1 MPATRG
7 CTEGLCQGSL
17 GSSCPDPVPPGP
29 PFRKGGFTVVP
40 AVWTPLSAAGSV
52 FTRLSFKGWDPWFK
66 SPFPP
71 YHFQVFF
78 KHGGEERP
86 QCASVPR
93 ECVLGRPAVEF
104 SGSSRAKEVSLAL
117 LVWSV
122 PTGLTTQPQS
132 LELVLKGRQQGPDRR
147 ETNFSS
153 LLALP
158 LVSWSSYQLPSR
170 VREGKKSILFI
181 WSSFLRKVSLANLVT
196 R

>member
-17 GSSCPDPVPPGP
+17 GSSCPDPMPPGP
-29 PFRKGGFTVVP
+29 PFRKGGFTVFP

-71 YHFQVFF
+71 YHFQGFF

-104 SGSSRAKEVSLAL
+104 SGSIRAKEVSPAL
-117 LVWSV
+117 LGWSV
-122 PTGLTTQPQS
+122 PTGRTDHAVPEPGACS
-132 LELVLKGRQQGPDRR
+132 
-147 ETNFSS
+147 
-153 LLALP
+153 
-158 LVSWSSYQLPSR
+158 
-170 VREGKKSILFI
+170 EGKAAGARQEGDKFQQLVGT
-181 WSSFLRKVSLANLVT
+181 SSCFMELLPAAFES
-196 R
+196 